1 MIETSGIAMR
11 ASPVQRNVL
20 CKAHSTVV
28 RMCAKT
34 KPVARLLTGISTRIR
49 FGHADTLGPR
59 KGTARKSSSAS
70 MRASATTC
78 VSGSDLLQSVELA
91 SFVPS
96 AESSLY
102 STGLEFL
109 SSTQSDHQVIAS
121 FSTILYN
128 LGLDA
133 NDMVTSQL
141 TTITPVTYAVILG
154 AGLLTSLSPCTL
166 SVLPLTIGY
175 IGGYEKDKSDLPK
188 SALAFTF
195 GLATTLA
202 ILGVGA
208 AVLGRAFGQ
217 IGDGVPIAVSVVA
230 VVMGLNLLE
239 VVQLNVPSFFTDIDS
254 RKLDVSPAVQAYVAG
269 LTFALAASPCSTPVL
284 ATLLGYVATTGDPIT
299 GGSLLLAYTSGYVS
313 PLLIAA
319 FFAGALKQLLEL
331 RQWSTWITPTS
342 GALLVTGGVY
352 SLLSRTLPS

>member
-1 MIETSGIAMR
+1 
-11 ASPVQRNVL
+11 
-20 CKAHSTVV
+20 
-28 RMCAKT
+28 
-34 KPVARLLTGISTRIR
+34 
-49 FGHADTLGPR
+49 
-59 KGTARKSSSAS
+59 